1 MFPSANGISPALSAF
16 RDQIDLNEAPNV
28 PMEIRIFDLNL
39 IYILCK
45 YSDDILETRP
55 GIKITT
61 LEFLS

>member
-1 MFPSANGISPALSAF
+1 MFPTANGISPALSAF
-16 RDQIDLNEAPNV
+16 RDQNDINEAPNV

-45 YSDDILETRP
+45 YSDDILETKP
-55 GIKITT
+55 GFKSTT